1 MAKVGLAYLAI
12 APFPENHV
20 DGTMPVYGDGIVAA
34 QLVSANL
41 TYDRAEVTLEADN
54 VTVESDNSITGGS
67 LSLTV
72 ASFYET
78 ARVMAFGVIAGE
90 DEDGVP
96 VLDTTAALPPYVG
109 AGFVVSEQVNG
120 VESHTATLV
129 WKTQFSPQGIT
140 AQTKGKQK
148 AFQTDTATGTFMG
161 VQINE
166 NNPTF
171 VREARFEKLGDAQ
184 AWINK
189 RFNIKAAADAAA
201 T

>member
-12 APFPENHV
+12 APFPEAHV
-20 DGTMPVYGDGIVAA
+20 PGTVPAYGKGVVAA
-34 QLVSANL
+34 QMVSANL

-54 VTVESDNSITGGS
+54 VTVESDSSITGGT

-72 ASFYET
+72 AQFYKE
-78 ARVMAFGVIAGE
+78 ARVMAFGMIE
-90 DEDGVP
+90 SQDEDGVD

-120 VESHTATLV
+120 VESHVANLV
-129 WKTQFSPQGIT
+129 WKTQFSPQGLT

-148 AFQTDTATGTFMG
+148 AYQTDTATGTFMG

-171 VREARFEKLGDAQ
+171 VREARFDTLGKAQ

-189 RFNIKAAADAAA
+189 RLNIGTTD
-201 T
+201 

>member
-20 DGTMPVYGDGIVAA
+20 AGSMPIYGNGVVAA
-34 QLVSANL
+34 QMVSANL

-54 VTVESDNSITGGS
+54 VTVESDSSITGGT

-72 ASFYET
+72 AQFYEA
-78 ARVMAFGVIAGE
+78 ARVMAFGVVASK
-90 DEDGVP
+90 DEDGVD

-120 VESHTATLV
+120 VESHVANLV

-148 AFQTDTATGTFMG
+148 NYQTDTATGTFMG

-171 VREARFEKLGDAQ
+171 VREARFSTLGEAQ

-189 RFNIKAAADAAA
+189 RLNIETAAA
-201 T
+201 

>member
-12 APFPENHV
+12 APFPEAHV
-20 DGTMPVYGDGIVAA
+20 AGTMPVYGKGVVAA
-34 QLVSANL
+34 QMVSANL

-54 VTVESDNSITGGS
+54 VTVESDSSITGGT

-72 ASFYET
+72 AQFYKE
-78 ARVMAFGVIAGE
+78 ARVMAFGVIESE
-90 DEDGVP
+90 DEDGVE

-120 VESHTATLV
+120 VESHVANLV
-129 WKTQFSPQGIT
+129 WKTQFSPQGLT
-140 AQTKGKQK
+140 AQTKSKQK
-148 AFQTDTATGTFMG
+148 AYQTDTATGTFMG

-171 VREARFEKLGDAQ
+171 VREARFDTLGEAQ

-189 RFNIKAAADAAA
+189 RLNIGTND
-201 T
+201 

>member
-12 APFPENHV
+12 APFPEGHV
-20 DGTMPVYGDGIVAA
+20 AGTMPVYGNGVVAA
-34 QLVSANL
+34 QMVSANL

-54 VTVESDNSITGGS
+54 VTVESDSSITGGT

-72 ASFYET
+72 AQFYEA
-78 ARVMAFGVIAGE
+78 ARVMAFGVVASK
-90 DEDGVP
+90 DDDGVD

-120 VESHTATLV
+120 IESHVANLV
-129 WKTQFSPQGIT
+129 WKTQFSPQGLT

-148 AFQTDTATGTFMG
+148 TYQTDTATGTFMG

-171 VREARFEKLGDAQ
+171 VREARFNTLGEAQ

-189 RFNIKAAADAAA
+189 RLNIEAVSA
-201 T
+201 

>member
-12 APFPENHV
+12 APFPEAHV
-20 DGTMPVYGDGIVAA
+20 PGTVPVYGKGVVAA
-34 QLVSANL
+34 QMVSANL

-54 VTVESDNSITGGS
+54 VTVESDNSITGGT

-72 ASFYET
+72 AQFYKE
-78 ARVMAFGVIAGE
+78 ARVMAFGMIE
-90 DEDGVP
+90 SQDEDGVE

-120 VESHTATLV
+120 VESHVANLV
-129 WKTQFSPQGIT
+129 WKTQFSPQGLT

-148 AFQTDTATGTFMG
+148 AYQTDTATGTFMG

-166 NNPTF
+166 NTPTF
-171 VREARFEKLGDAQ
+171 VREARFDTLGKAQ

-189 RFNIKAAADAAA
+189 RLNIGTTD
-201 T
+201 